1 MELSSEAHTLWAK
14 TPSRYGGE
22 AELDQVGA
30 NTWLSLTQHLRD
42 SADVGVLLVK
52 DVLAPK
58 VQRRIARA
66 CGGDLEVGAKFVG
79 FLAGTHD
86 LGKAE
91 VCFQSQVNGSPEH
104 GWLWEQVR
112 NLRCH
117 PQNAGWELT
126 PKPRHAEVSD
136 QILRRELARIFP
148 HASQESIISLSSVV
162 GCHHGTLSNLGDS
175 DSEFSRGFQLDR
187 WLNDHGSSWQGL
199 WGEFIEDILDRTG
212 ASSVVG
218 RVLDMGG
225 LSIQDQFLL
234 SGVVT
239 MADWIASNQALFP
252 LTESGRHHLNQS
264 RAIEAMNR
272 LKLTGAWRPPA
283 EDDPPF
289 RQRFGWP
296 RDADLRP
303 CQTAALNA
311 ARSAAGPS
319 LLIIEEEMG
328 QGKTEAALLAAE
340 VISARDGAGGV
351 SFALPTMA
359 TTDAMFSR
367 FKKWVESLEDSGGV
381 NAHSLFLGHSRSWL
395 NPDNEHLIR
404 QTRSVDQDSDDERE
418 SHESVVAHE
427 WFTGKRGMLAEFT
440 VSTVDQVLM
449 TALSTRYVTM
459 RHLGLAGKTVILDE
473 VHSYDVYTTDYMA
486 RTLTW
491 LAAHEVSVVLLSAT
505 LASGLR
511 RQLENAYA
519 EGLGTAP
526 KPQPASVPGRTT
538 NESAVL
544 PSRRGRRR
552 RREMASATAEINVP
566 PYPRISITS
575 ASGTQMVPIAA
586 RPTHRN
592 IRLEFMNDDVAAL
605 QQLVGP
611 LAEQGGVVGIVCNTV
626 QRAQEAYESLNE
638 LFDEGVVTLHHSQ
651 FTSFDR
657 MARDGQLVK
666 ELGPGATRAR
676 GNRPW
681 RRVVVGTQVLEQSLD
696 VDFDVLVTD
705 LAPTDAI
712 AQRAGRLHR
721 HDRAIDDRPP
731 AFREAR
737 VYVRGVDCSDDVPVP
752 DPGSSKI
759 YGDRVL
765 LASMAVLEDHA
776 DGRPWCLTHDL
787 EDSVERT
794 YASEVQIPVAW
805 QEVYEEATREEK
817 LKHHQAR
824 EKASFYQLDTPAKS
838 GGYLDQA
845 LRVSTVQDAAK
856 SDSIAAAHVRDIE
869 PALEV
874 LLVQSR
880 GGLIGPLPGALPR
893 RYAADE
899 WYVATDAVPS
909 WKFARAIAKSSIRL
923 PRWLVPPWC
932 IDKAIDELEAQ
943 GIRAWQEDFR
953 LRGQLVV
960 TLDEQLHG
968 TLLGR
973 SFGYDDRVGLYPVE
987 QDPST
992 DEDYVD
998 LDLDE
1003 LDPGFQYEDEEKRG

>member
-22 AELDQVGA
+22 AVLEEIGSR
-30 NTWLSLTQHLRD
+30 TWLSLTQHLRD
-42 SADVGVLLVK
+42 AADVGALLVQ

-58 VQRRIARA
+58 VQQRIARA
-66 CGGDLEVGAKFVG
+66 CCGDLETAARFVG

-91 VCFQSQVNGSPEH
+91 LCFQSQIEGSPEH
-104 GWLWEQVR
+104 GWLWDQVR

-117 PQNAGWELT
+117 PQNVGWRLD

-148 HASQESIISLSSVV
+148 HVRREAIVSLSSVA
-162 GCHHGTLSNLGDS
+162 GCHHGTLSKLGDS
-175 DSEFSRGFQLDR
+175 ENEFSRGYQMDR
-187 WLNDHGSSWQGL
+187 WLNDHGGPWHGL
-199 WGEFIEDILDRTG
+199 WGELIDDILDRTG
-212 ASSVVG
+212 ARPVVG
-218 RVLDMGG
+218 QVLDLGG

-239 MADWIASNQALFP
+239 MADWIASNQAIFP
-252 LTESGRHHLNQS
+252 LTESGRHYLNDS
-264 RAIEAMNR
+264 RAIEAMQR
-272 LKLTGAWRPPA
+272 LSLTSAWQPPTG
-283 EDDPPF
+283 EDPPF

-296 RDADLRP
+296 RGAELRP

-311 ARSAAGPS
+311 ARSVTGPS

-340 VISARDGAGGV
+340 VITAREGAGGV

-359 TTDAMFSR
+359 TTDAMFAR
-367 FKKWVESLEDSGGV
+367 FKKWVESLSGSGDM
-381 NAHSLFLGHSRSWL
+381 NSHSLFLGHSRSWL
-395 NPDNEHLIR
+395 NPENEHLIR
-404 QTRSVDQDSDDERE
+404 ETRSVDQGSNDEL
-418 SHESVVAHE
+418 ESVVAHE

-511 RQLENAYA
+511 RQLEEAYA

-526 KPQPASVPGRTT
+526 RPHPVTVAMPAGNKSI
-538 NESAVL
+538 EL
-544 PSRRGRRR
+544 QSRRGRRR
-552 RREMASATAEINVP
+552 RRETASTPVEIHVP
-566 PYPRISITS
+566 PYPRISVTS
-575 ASGTQMVPIAA
+575 VAGTQMVPIDA

-592 IRLEFMNDDVAAL
+592 VRLEFLDDDVAAL
-605 QQLVGP
+605 QDLVAP
-611 LAEQGGVVGIVCNTV
+611 LTDQGGVVGIVCNTV
-626 QRAQEAYESLNE
+626 QRAQDVYESLVE
-638 LFDEGVVTLHHSQ
+638 QFDDGVVTLHHSQ

-657 MARDGQLVK
+657 MARDGQLVN
-666 ELGPGATRAR
+666 ELGPGATRAG

-696 VDFDVLVTD
+696 VDFDVLVSD

-721 HDRAIDDRPP
+721 HDRAKDDRPP
-731 AFREAR
+731 SFREAR
-737 VYVRGVDCSDDVPVP
+737 VYVRGVDRNGEVPVP
-752 DPGSSKI
+752 DPGSHKI

-765 LASMAVLEDHA
+765 LASMAVLEDYA
-776 DGRPWCLTHDL
+776 NARPWCLRHEL

-794 YASEVQIPVAW
+794 YASGVQIPEAW
-805 QEVYEEATREEK
+805 QEVYEDASREEAA
-817 LKHHQAR
+817 KHRQAQDR
-824 EKASFYQLDTPAKS
+824 ASLYQLATPAKS

-880 GGLIGPLPGALPR
+880 GGLIGPLPGALPK
-893 RYAADE
+893 RYATDE
-899 WYVATDAVPS
+899 WYVAATAVPS

-932 IDKAIDELEAQ
+932 IDKAIEELEAQ

-960 TLDEQLHG
+960 MLDEQLEG

-973 SFGYDDRVGLYPVE
+973 SFGYDHRVGLYPVE
-987 QDPST
+987 KDAST
-992 DEDYVD
+992 DEEYLD

-1003 LDPGFQYEDEEKRG
+1003 LGPGF